1 METENIGVFD
11 SGAFEARENK
21 TPSPAHEIFR
31 GIRAINIKYRI
42 VLTWNITS
50 WLEYSAAYPR
60 HVSGDI
66 KRPHAFGEDYFKRI
80 IRLDFS

>member
-42 VLTWNITS
+42 VLT
-50 WLEYSAAYPR
+50 
-60 HVSGDI
+60 
-66 KRPHAFGEDYFKRI
+66 
-80 IRLDFS
+80 